1 MQDVGDMEVRR
12 MQDDTESRRDWE
24 PMKLTYVGEVGQ
36 VLKQGGA
43 KLSTDTPEPGE
54 LATKPPGT

>member
-1 MQDVGDMEVRR
+1 MDEGR
-12 MQDDTESRRDWE
+12 SASKDWE
-24 PMKLTYVGEVGQ
+24 SMKLTYVGEVGQ

-54 LATKPPGT
+54 LSTKPPGK

>member
-1 MQDVGDMEVRR
+1 MAEEGRGL
-12 MQDDTESRRDWE
+12 WE

-36 VLKQGGA
+36 VLQQGSP
-43 KLSTDTPEPGE
+43 KLSTDNPEPGE